1 MDKYKDIINLPH
13 KQSSRRPQM
22 SRIDRAAQ
30 FAPFAALTGYDDAI
44 KETGRLTDN
53 EVDLSEE
60 SLNQLNLKFRVLL
73 EMVDKDVEV
82 AITYFVPDQAKS
94 GGAYVTA
101 RGYVKKFDEY
111 ERLIT
116 MSDGIKIPMDK
127 VLSIESDIFNSEE
140 LI

>member
-44 KETGRLTDN
+44 KETGRLTDD
-53 EVDLSEE
+53 EIDLSEE
-60 SLNQLNLKFRVLL
+60 TLNQLNTRFQILL
-73 EMVDKDVEV
+73 DYVGENTEV
-82 AITYFVPDQAKS
+82 TITYFVPDQAKS
-94 GGAYVTA
+94 GGAYVTE
-101 RGYVKKFDEY
+101 RGSVKKFDEY
-111 ERLIT
+111 KRLIT
-116 MSDGIKIPMDK
+116 MSSGIKIPMDK
-127 VLSIESDIFNSEE
+127 ILSIEGDIFNSEE

>member
-30 FAPFAALTGYDDAI
+30 FAPFAALTGYDNAI